1 MFSVFDE
8 EVQKILLNSK
18 KEMQKLKHPYVGSE
32 HLILSILKYD
42 NTISKKLN
50 KLGVDY
56 NSFKNKVIDLIGY
69 GTETNNWFLYTPLLK
84 RVLESS
90 ILDSRDNNINVIT
103 IDHLFLSLLEE
114 GEGIAIRILI
124 SMNINID
131 SLYSDFYNKVQ
142 GKKKA
147 KDKKLKILDYGTNL
161 IVQAKKGLIDPVIGR
176 EKELNRLIEIL
187 SRRRKNN
194 PILLGDAGVGKSALV
209 EELARKISLNE
220 VPFSLQNKKIISVS
234 MSSLVS
240 GTKYRG
246 EFEERVNKIVREL
259 EQNNDI
265 IMFIDEI
272 HTLVGAG
279 GAEGAIDASNI
290 LKPALARGNIQIIGA
305 TTTEEYKKYIESD
318 RALSRRFQTIMLEEP
333 SPEKTLEIIKS
344 LSPIYTKYHHVKIDD
359 TLLEYIVDVTNRYI
373 KDRKQPDKAID
384 ILDEV
389 CARVALNKN
398 NYEEKV
404 LRLSRQKNEIFLR
417 KKELIKE
424 NDFKGA
430 ISLRQNEKSVETKLN
445 NLKLKIKNH
454 TYNIRITK
462 EDIDMVVEDKSKV
475 KLFLDCDKSIKI
487 KELKGILTKEIIGQ
501 ENAINKI
508 IKGTKTILYN
518 YKTRCKPLSFL
529 FIGSTGTGKTYLAKK
544 YSDYFLGK
552 NNYIKLD
559 MSEYKDVASINKLI
573 GSPAGYIGYNDKNS
587 LFEKVKDKPF
597 SVIILDEIEKAHPA
611 VLNLFLQI
619 LDDGIIKD
627 SSGRNIYFDNTI
639 IIMTSNVLSHNEK
652 VGFVENNDILLE
664 KLKSIFPL
672 EFLNRIDNIIR
683 FNKLKREDI
692 IKIIKL
698 KMDKIKS
705 ESIKKQITLSVGR
718 KAINKIIELSNYE
731 IFGARKI
738 DKAIEDI
745 IDEQVIDNLSKGNLI
760 IKI

>member
-42 NTISKKLN
+42 NTISNKLN

-683 FNKLKREDI
+683 FNKL
-692 IKIIKL
+692 
-698 KMDKIKS
+698 
-705 ESIKKQITLSVGR
+705 
-718 KAINKIIELSNYE
+718 
-731 IFGARKI
+731 
-738 DKAIEDI
+738 
-745 IDEQVIDNLSKGNLI
+745 
-760 IKI
+760 